1 MMMMNPN
8 QMSHIT
14 REELRDTYG
23 LSEDEILELDRESQ
37 RIMGKTI
44 MRVDTALR
52 DLEIEPEERIQAGL
66 NFIEMAMTLIEY
78 NFDSIVDS
86 KVPKGSKLN

>member
-1 MMMMNPN
+1 
-8 QMSHIT
+8 
-14 REELRDTYG
+14 
-23 LSEDEILELDRESQ
+23 
-37 RIMGKTI
+37 MGKTI
-44 MRVDTALR
+44 MMVDTALR